1 MNGTKSFRRIVSIV
15 SEIKRLTAEL
25 PSTEAL
31 EKVRRAYS
39 GFPKVA
45 ELVAEAFIH
54 DRLVGIYDRLLL
66 ELLIVERY
74 DPPVRPALDPE
85 FALALRLY
93 SFDDIEVG
101 RFLGYPSCCIESFV
115 SDYRLFFDEEHL
127 KELHEIKKAGLKVV
141 LTAGFIPCSLYCE
154 KAMVSGL
161 LEHLDNPSQIMLLND
176 ELKKMLPHSHSA
188 YQSFYE
194 FLS

>member
-25 PSTEAL
+25 PSIEAL
-31 EKVRRAYS
+31 DRVRRVYS
-39 GFPKVA
+39 DFPKVA
-45 ELVAEAFIH
+45 ELVADAFIH

-66 ELLIVERY
+66 ELSIVERY

-85 FALALRLY
+85 FALTLRLY
-93 SFDDIEVG
+93 SFNDVEVG

-127 KELHEIKKAGLKVV
+127 KELHEIRKAGLKVV

-154 KAMVSGL
+154 EAMKSGL
-161 LEHLDNPSQIMLLND
+161 LEHLGNPLQILLLND
-176 ELKKMLPHSHSA
+176 ELKKMLPHFHPA

-194 FLS
+194 LLS